1 MGDAHK
7 SVAKEC
13 DGYIDNAGCRVRL
26 KALWVDSRKT
36 SMRKKRTVEKF
47 LADLAPESIAT
58 LGDLLE
64 KTDLTEA
71 VLATAIERHGV
82 SVWDKFNRFFRADEA
97 GKERA
102 LRLLFLRTEW
112 RKNAH
117 ELYEQDPL
125 QVDETD
131 NPYFHFGWPAAKCPN
146 FEALK
151 LAVNRGGGLES
162 KKDLTIRLRK
172 SIAEERSKG
181 TKAFNKVVAANEGF
195 SVSRLKQLTTS
206 KKPEQKSPS
215 GTAIRYAQ
223 LMKAKKTV

>member
-1 MGDAHK
+1 
-7 SVAKEC
+7 
-13 DGYIDNAGCRVRL
+13 
-26 KALWVDSRKT
+26 
-36 SMRKKRTVEKF
+36 MRKKHTVEKF
-47 LADLAPESIAT
+47 LADLAPEAIAT

-64 KTDLTEA
+64 NTDLTEA

-112 RKNAH
+112 RNNAH

-125 QVDETD
+125 HVDESD

-172 SIAEERSKG
+172 SIAEEKSKG
-181 TKAFNKVVAANEGF
+181 TKAFNKIVAANEGF

>member
-1 MGDAHK
+1 
-7 SVAKEC
+7 
-13 DGYIDNAGCRVRL
+13 
-26 KALWVDSRKT
+26 
-36 SMRKKRTVEKF
+36 MRKKRTVEKF

-64 KTDLTEA
+64 NTDLTET

-131 NPYFHFGWPAAKCPN
+131 NPYFHFGWLAAKCPN

-151 LAVNRGGGLES
+151 MAVNRGGGLEP
-162 KKDLTIRLRK
+162 KKDRTIRLRK
-172 SIAEERSKG
+172 LIAEERSKG
-181 TKAFNKVVAANEGF
+181 TKAFNKVVATNERI
-195 SVSRLKQLTTS
+195 SVSLLKQLTTS
-206 KKPEQKSPS
+206 KKPEQKSPNIN
-215 GTAIRYAQ
+215 TNRYGQ